1 MVATELPGGP
11 DPEVRLRAW
20 ERRTDLPMTALSA
33 TFLALYTVEV
43 LATRPGSPAWQLLE
57 GLLWALWGLFVL
69 DLAVRLR
76 LARDRRRFVLD
87 NPLDVLVVLAP
98 FLRFL
103 RLVRLLTAISVLTRT
118 LRDDLRGQ
126 VSTYLVVTVSLL
138 GFVAAL
144 GVYEAE
150 RDAPEATITTFGDAL
165 WWVLT
170 TITTVGYGDRY
181 PVTAEGR
188 LVAAGLML
196 AGIAVLGT
204 VTATIAAWFSEQIAA
219 RRDAHPEPPA
229 EPAPGTPGA
238 PDPDTWAALLA
249 ELRTL
254 RARLDALDPP
264 PERRG

>member
-1 MVATELPGGP
+1 MGTTADGT
-11 DPEVRLRAW
+11 DPESRLRAW
-20 ERRTDLPMTALSA
+20 ERRTDLPLTVLSVG
-33 TFLALYTVEV
+33 FLVLYAVEV
-43 LATRPGSPAWQLLE
+43 LATAPGSATWHGIE
-57 GLLWALWGLFVL
+57 VVLWLVWAVFVV
-69 DLAVRLR
+69 DVVIRFV

-103 RLVRLLTAISVLTRT
+103 RLVRLLSAVSVLTRT
-118 LRDDLRGQ
+118 LRDDLRGR

-150 RDAPEATITTFGDAL
+150 RHAPEATITSFGDSL

-181 PVTAEGR
+181 PVTVEGR

-204 VTATIAAWFSEQIAA
+204 VTATIATWFTQQIEESRAA
-219 RRDAHPEPPA
+219 AEAAEAAAGRAGPPRSPEP
-229 EPAPGTPGA
+229 E
-238 PDPDTWAALLA
+238 TWDAVLE
-249 ELRTL
+249 ELRRL
-254 RARLDALDPP
+254 RERLDELEDRPRP
-264 PERRG
+264 